1 MMPSAG
7 KLRAFSSARAF
18 DPGMNNRLRRGRIMG
33 WFLEAVRIPRRNI
46 SRRGPKALFPSSA
59 YG

>member
-7 KLRAFSSARAF
+7 RLRAFSSARAF

-33 WFLEAVRIPRRNI
+33 WFLEGVL
-46 SRRGPKALFPSSA
+46 GPSP
-59 YG
+59 

>member
-1 MMPSAG
+1 MIPSAG
-7 KLRAFSSARAF
+7 RIRAFSSARAF

-33 WFLEAVRIPRRNI
+33 WFPEGFRTPRDII
-46 SRRGPKALFPSSA
+46 SHGCPKALFPSSV

>member
-7 KLRAFSSARAF
+7 RLRAFSSARAF

-33 WFLEAVRIPRRNI
+33 WFLEAVWIPRPNI
-46 SRRGPKALFPSSA
+46 SNPGPKALFPSPV

>member
-7 KLRAFSSARAF
+7 RLRAFSSARAF

-33 WFLEAVRIPRRNI
+33 WFPLEASNPT
-46 SRRGPKALFPSSA
+46 P
-59 YG
+59 